1 MPRTGANGIELEYET
16 FGDPRHPT
24 LLLVA
29 GLGSQLLSWRQ
40 RLCERFAAR
49 GFHVVRYDNR
59 DSGLS
64 TFLDRSPRF
73 DLRAIVRG
81 DPSSAPYLVG
91 DLARDAVGLLDA
103 LGVDRAHVAGVS
115 MGGMIAQQVAVDR
128 PGRLLSLCSIMSRPG
143 DGVSGAGTREAEAQ
157 LSTPRPAD
165 RAGAIEADMGVWR
178 VIGSPGY
185 PEDEAGLRAHVA
197 ETYDRSH
204 RVDGFG
210 RQLAAI
216 LASPDRTPGLRG
228 VTAPTLVLHGAADP
242 LIDPSGG
249 EATAKAVPGAEL
261 LLLPGMGHD
270 LPEPLWPEI
279 VDAVAANAARAS

>member
-1 MPRTGANGIELEYET
+1 MPRTEANGIELEYET
-16 FGDPRHPT
+16 FGDPRQPT

-29 GLGSQLLSWRQ
+29 GLGSQLLSWRSG
-40 RLCERFAAR
+40 LCAHFAAH

-64 TFLDRSPRF
+64 TFLDRGPKP

-81 DPSSAPYLVG
+81 DPGSAPYLIA

-103 LGVDRAHVAGVS
+103 LGVDRAHVAGAS
-115 MGGMIAQQVAVDR
+115 MGGMIAQQLAIDH
-128 PGRLLSLCSIMSRPG
+128 PGRLRSLCSIMSRPG

-165 RAGAIEADMGVWR
+165 RAGAIEAGMGVWR

-216 LASPDRTPGLRG
+216 LASPDRTAGLRG
-228 VTAPTLVLHGAADP
+228 VTAPTLVLHGMADP
-242 LIDPSGG
+242 LIDRSGG
-249 EATAKAVPGAEL
+249 EATARAVPGAEL

-270 LPEPLWPEI
+270 LPEPLWPDI
-279 VDAVAANAARAS
+279 ADAVAANAAQAS